1 MRYSIPRTYPS
12 FVVEQLALHIQAAG
26 VAGELAGRADDAMA
40 GDDDGDRVHGV
51 RVADRAGDAAQ
62 LTRELAVG
70 DGLAVGDLDERVPD
84 ALLERG
90 AARGELEVEA
100 LAVAGEVLVEL
111 SRDVGERAVVRT
123 GLGVEAM
130 AVGVQARE
138 AALVALDEDR
148 ADRAGEECGVH
159 GHGTAR
165 ARLV

>member
-12 FVVEQLALHIQAAG
+12 FVVEQLALHIQATG
-26 VAGELAGRADDAMA
+26 VAGELAGRADDAVA

-51 RVADRAGDAAQ
+51 RVADCAGDAAE
-62 LTRELAVG
+62 LTPELDVG

-84 ALLERG
+84 ALLELG
-90 AARGELEVEA
+90 APRGELEVEP
-100 LAVAGEVLVEL
+100 LAVAREVLVEL
-111 SRDVGERAVVRT
+111 GGDIGERAVVRT
-123 GLGVEAM
+123 RLGVEAM

-138 AALVALDEDR
+138 TALVALDEDR
-148 ADRAGEECGVH
+148 PDRAGEECGVH